1 MNSEFPATDLVILAG
16 GQARRMNGMNKLLQQ
31 FDDQIQLLKI
41 CQTFKHEAQQIWVN
55 SHRDSS
61 IYKQIEPNLNCYAD
75 DKTGFLGPLM
85 GMKSAWSNVQ
95 SDYVLFIPCD
105 VTYIPN
111 QVFIKLHRTL
121 QKNPQAQV
129 AYVTING
136 DALYPF
142 CLLKRESLP
151 VLKQQ
156 ISENKLSLRECFKQL
171 NAQSTLFQKQSLFCH
186 SINSL
191 DELQQYQQMKA
202 FRQMFT

>member
-1 MNSEFPATDLVILAG
+1 M
-16 GQARRMNGMNKLLQQ
+16 
-31 FDDQIQLLKI
+31 
-41 CQTFKHEAQQIWVN
+41 
-55 SHRDSS
+55 
-61 IYKQIEPNLNCYAD
+61 
-75 DKTGFLGPLM
+75 
-85 GMKSAWSNVQ
+85 
-95 SDYVLFIPCD
+95 
-105 VTYIPN
+105 
-111 QVFIKLHRTL
+111 

-171 NAQSTLFQKQSLFCH
+171 NAQSTSFQKQSLFCH

-202 FRQMFT
+202 FRQMFI